1 MKTAKY
7 IVFLVGS
14 SVLSVWSEPVQYT
27 PEASN
32 AVMSRRAELV
42 MQKSDAEQEL
52 AQAWLDASFTSDAI
66 VAARKK
72 YRDLLVE
79 LEHAKQEI
87 QKAVLALPVNQE
99 KQKKLDAM
107 KCELDALN
115 KKADEMRRATGIS
128 RRAGTNSVPVSVPV
142 K

>member
-1 MKTAKY
+1 MKTARY

-14 SVLSVWSEPVQYT
+14 SMLSAWGEPVQYT
-27 PEASN
+27 PEVSN

-52 AQAWLDASFTSDAI
+52 AQAWLDHAYTSDEI

-72 YRDLLVE
+72 YRDLQAE
-79 LEHAKQEI
+79 LERAKQEI